1 VTGEGGD
8 VTVLDDPHKPEE
20 AQSDLTRQFVLDWHD
35 ATWST
40 RLNDPETGVKIVV
53 MQRLHERD
61 LTGHLLERGGW
72 EHLCLPAGYAPSHQ
86 FAWPRDPRTEPG
98 EVLWEK
104 WGRRGSPRRSSSS
117 APTAMPVNTS
127 SARRRPRAGSS
138 SGAGGATTTTR
149 ASCPTSISSASR
161 GTWRSRTPTVPDYV
175 VGQVWG
181 SFGAELY
188 LLHQLRRRLEFTDT
202 LHAVRELTRW
212 VTERFP
218 HREAHAKYVEDKAN
232 GPAVIATLR
241 REVPGLIAVDPRGD
255 KVARARAVA
264 PALEAG
270 NVYLPGRP
278 SADGSDYDRAHTPDW
293 VQAFIE
299 ECAAFPNRAH
309 DDQVDA
315 FSQALMKLLPGAV
328 VRRPRSRAPRRVGG
342 LRTKQL

>member
-1 VTGEGGD
+1 VGEVGAPWLAEKKLELGSYGYAGQYQQRPAPAEGGILKRRWWRYYD
-8 VTVLDDPHKPEE
+8 HEGELPHFDQLC
-20 AQSDLTRQFVLDWHD
+20 QSWDMAFKDTD
-35 ATWST
+35 
-40 RLNDPETGVKIVV
+40 
-53 MQRLHERD
+53 
-61 LTGHLLERGGW
+61 
-72 EHLCLPAGYAPSHQ
+72 
-86 FAWPRDPRTEPG
+86 
-98 EVLWEK
+98 
-104 WGRRGSPRRSSSS
+104 GS
-117 APTAMPVNTS
+117 
-127 SARRRPRAGSS
+127 
-138 SGAGGATTTTR
+138 
-149 ASCPTSISSASR
+149 
-161 GTWRSRTPTVPDYV
+161 DYV

-299 ECAAFPNRAH
+299 ECAAFPNGAH

-328 VRRPRSRAPRRVGG
+328 VRRPPSRAPRRVGG